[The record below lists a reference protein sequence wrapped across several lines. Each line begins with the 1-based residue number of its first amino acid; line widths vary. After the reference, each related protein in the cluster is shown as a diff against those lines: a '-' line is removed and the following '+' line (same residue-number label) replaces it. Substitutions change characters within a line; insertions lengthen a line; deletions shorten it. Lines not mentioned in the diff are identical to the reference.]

1 LLSARTKKG
10 LQYKINH
17 HYKIYN
23 IMTTAT
29 FTIGNLTIEN
39 SYPQIDIVEN
49 FYASA
54 TERKTLFIV
63 IAVSKGVYTFISAGE
78 NMTAEQ
84 NNVLDGICTNGTF
97 SSKQAAAEAAF
108 NFAVEM
114 ATKVENDFASGYP
127 EAAIPVAIKTENA
140 VAPIAA
146 QNNTVAPIA
155 VSAACKFAPTK
166 TSQSYKG
173 LSKIN
178 KPKIIFSSYNKISSK
193 MDLTKLTA
201 GIEKSKTPDQL
212 QTAKDAVISA
222 QKSETALLQNELLK
236 IQNKIGSINSAA
248 KNLLEL
254 CELQMHGLTPMPT
267 IEDEK

>member
-1 LLSARTKKG
+1 
-10 LQYKINH
+10 
-17 HYKIYN
+17 
-23 IMTTAT
+23 MTAT
-29 FTIGNLTIEN
+29 INNITVTNNRSEIIITEN
-39 SYPQIDIVEN
+39 IVNGGKFSSYAAMPLAI
-49 FYASA
+49 
-54 TERKTLFIV
+54 
-63 IAVSKGVYTFISAGE
+63 SKGVYTFVE
-78 NMTAEQ
+78 CELQNEQ
-84 NNVLDGICTNGTF
+84 TDAAYDGTPVHGTF
-97 SSKQAAAEAAF
+97 PTLQAAAEAAF
-108 NFAVEM
+108 NFVAEM
-114 ATKVENDFASGYP
+114 VTKIENDFAAGYP
-127 EAAIPVAIKTENA
+127 ETAIPAAIKTENT

-155 VSAACKFAPTK
+155 VSAVCKFAPTK

-178 KPKIIFSSYNKISSK
+178 KPKSKIIFSSHKFFIK

-212 QTAKDAVISA
+212 TIAKDAVISA